1 MSINE
6 MGKRIAEL
14 RVAAKLTQRELGE
27 KLTVSEKTVS
37 KWECA
42 AGCPDLPMIPILA
55 DVLGTTT
62 DHLFGREDKTDP
74 DDHLRTVI
82 EAAIDARINDIA
94 KAVTD
99 RVTVAVEVAIEDAIQ
114 DAIQGVAPF
123 PANDFGTL
131 VMNREKTESVACV
144 GAKIMEFPPNPGFR
158 LIGKCVSG
166 DTALLSIY
174 PTKEEASADL
184 QRIAEAVAKKQRY
197 LEL

>member
-6 MGKRIAEL
+6 MGKRISEL
-14 RVAAKLTQRELGE
+14 RIAAKLTQRELGE

-42 AGCPDLPMIPILA
+42 AGFPDLPMIPILA

-62 DHLFGREDKTDP
+62 DYLFGREDKADP
-74 DDHLRTVI
+74 DEHLRAVI
-82 EAAIDARINDIA
+82 DAAIDARINDIA

-99 RVTVAVEVAIEDAIQ
+99 RVTEAVEEAVEDAVQSIT
-114 DAIQGVAPF
+114 
-123 PANDFGTL
+123 PASADDFCTL
-131 VMNREKTESVACV
+131 VLNKNKTETVACV
-144 GAKIMEFPPNPGFR
+144 GAEIMDRTPKPGFR
-158 LIGKCVSG
+158 LIAKTVSG

-174 PTKEEASADL
+174 QTKDEASADL
-184 QRIAEAVAKKQRY
+184 QKIAKAVAAKCRY